1 MKINCYYKPFSKYVL
16 FFCLAFIC
24 STNLVYSQTNSD
36 DSYDLESALKN
47 HNKVFTEKK
56 DTNSS
61 IELKK
66 IEPWTFSGKVK
77 SIIDENNIV
86 IKHKN
91 REIMVKFLKKEASEF
106 KVEDE
111 VRVTC
116 IPYRE
121 NPNKVI
127 LAKGMKIKK
136 ADGQTDYQSNS
147 DDAQNS
153 QNQEFLQKES
163 QKRRSSGMVTRPQNS
178 SKSFR
183 MNRNC
188 VISGEI
194 TEIVSDDNILIKF
207 DGREILVKF
216 RRKVASNFEVGDK
229 VSVTCNAYRE
239 NPNGV
244 ILANGGE
251 IEKEE

>member
-1 MKINCYYKPFSKYVL
+1 MNINRDYKPFSNYLL
-16 FFCLAFIC
+16 FLCLAFIC
-24 STNLVYSQTNSD
+24 STNLVYSQTDSD
-36 DSYDLESALKN
+36 DSYDLESAINN

-56 DTNSS
+56 DANSS

-77 SIIDENNIV
+77 CIIDENNIV
-86 IKHKN
+86 VKHKD
-91 REIMVKFLKKEASEF
+91 REIMIKFINKEASEF
-106 KVEDE
+106 KVEDG

-136 ADGQTDYQSNS
+136 ADGQIDTQTNL
-147 DDAQNS
+147 QNS
-153 QNQEFLQKES
+153 EMLPKEN
-163 QKRRSSGMVTRPQNS
+163 RRLSRSERGLKGRNIS
-178 SKSFR
+178 NSFR

-188 VISGEI
+188 VISGEVS
-194 TEIVSDDNILIKF
+194 EIVSDSSIIIKYE
-207 DGREILVKF
+207 GREILVKF
-216 RRKVASNFEVGDK
+216 RGRKVSNFEVGDK
-229 VSVTCNAYRE
+229 VSVSCVAYRE

-244 ILANGGE
+244 ILANGSE
-251 IEKEE
+251 IAKEE